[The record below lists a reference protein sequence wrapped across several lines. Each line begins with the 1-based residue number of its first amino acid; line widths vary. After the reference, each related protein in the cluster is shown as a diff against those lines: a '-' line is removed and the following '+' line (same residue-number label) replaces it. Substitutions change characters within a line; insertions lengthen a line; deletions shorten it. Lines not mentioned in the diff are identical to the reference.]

1 MLVVE
6 EEVVLFEDEVLKHC
20 RGGRGVWCVVW
31 KCGKCLDCC
40 VYSFVVWDVGV
51 KGYDVNCDKDGV
63 GCSGVGIWRMVSRKW
78 LVSLI

>member
-20 RGGRGVWCVVW
+20 RGGRGVWCVGW

-51 KGYDVNCDKDGV
+51 KGYDVNCDKDSIG
-63 GCSGVGIWRMVSRKW
+63 W
-78 LVSLI
+78 